1 MSLSTKRGDGGETSL
16 IGGRRVS
23 KNHPR
28 VRAYGTV
35 DEFTSALGL
44 CRAHCQDAATADF
57 IRSVQINLIYLMGE
71 LASETPDGESPHAI
85 KAPHVE
91 ELTEK
96 VKQLE
101 QNSGSFKGWVIP
113 GDNIAQGFFDLA
125 RTTCRRAERE
135 IVGLKDAGSA
145 VRPEILHYLN
155 RLSDLLWLL
164 GRAQLN
170 SK

>member
-44 CRAHCQDAATADF
+44 CRAHCPDPQIADF
-57 IRSVQINLIYLMGE
+57 IRAVQMDLIHLMGE
-71 LASETPDGESPHAI
+71 LASETPDADSSHAI
-85 KAPHVE
+85 KASHVE
-91 ELTEK
+91 ELTAM
-96 VKQLE
+96 VKTYE
-101 QNSGSFKGWVIP
+101 AASGSFKGWVIP
-113 GDNIAQGFFDLA
+113 GDTIAQGFFDLA
-125 RTTCRRAERE
+125 RSTCRRAERE
-135 IVGLKDAGSA
+135 IVGLKDSGDA

-164 GRAQLN
+164 GRAQLPQ
-170 SK
+170 